1 MYVCLCHAVTD
12 HEIQEAI
19 RDGHTTAQG
28 IMSATRA
35 GTGCGSCV
43 DEIVEM
49 AARGHFSARAC
60 HRADGK
66 RHLVTLPPHRHGEGA
81 DAFALESQEAPPAS
95 AA

>member
-19 RDGHTTAQG
+19 RDGHTTAQA
-28 IMSATRA
+28 IMSFTRA
-35 GTGCGSCV
+35 GSGCGSCV
-43 DEIVEM
+43 EEIVEM

-66 RHLVTLPPHRHGEGA
+66 RHLVTLPVGAPGGA
-81 DAFALESQEAPPAS
+81 DEAPPAS

>member
-12 HEIQEAI
+12 QEIRDAI
-19 RDGHTTAQG
+19 RDGNTTAQA
-28 IMSATRA
+28 IMNATRA

-49 AARGHFSARAC
+49 AARGQFTARAC
-60 HRADGK
+60 HRINDGK
-66 RHLVTLPPHRHGEGA
+66 RHLTVEYGQASSE
-81 DAFALESQEAPPAS
+81 EAPPAS